1 MKKNYDIIDFM
12 KMVAAIFVV
21 GIHTNPFYSYS
32 LNLNTL
38 FRILARLAVPLFF
51 ISSGFLIAK
60 KVDLIDSFYEKRKYI
75 IHYIKRI
82 IILFIS
88 WYIVN
93 LPFSIYFSVKN
104 KEGMIYF
111 VKRYIISVFITDS
124 YNGGWYLTATVIGVI
139 IVFLLILRDNTKVN
153 YILLVIISIL
163 LFSLAI
169 LNSEF
174 YNLKLTNNFVTEIYL
189 FSKKHIQWALS
200 PVVAPIYLSIGIL
213 AKKGE
218 SKIEKIDIKWLLLF
232 DTVFGIIMF
241 YEVHLIRLYK
251 LQGADDQFMSL
262 VPMSF
267 FLFITVLKFKESNIP
282 YSKNMREFST
292 ICFFGQFIW
301 LYLLNIYHQNIISR
315 LILSNSLIKF
325 SLNIVLSFILYILI
339 ESLLKR
345 NKLLFLRKLF

>member
-1 MKKNYDIIDFM
+1 VKKNYDIIDFM

-32 LNLNTL
+32 MNLNVL
-38 FRILARLAVPLFF
+38 FRIVARLAVPLFF

-82 IILFIS
+82 IVLFIS

-104 KEGMIYF
+104 KERMIYF

-124 YNGGWYLTATVIGVI
+124 YNGGWYLTATAIGVT
-139 IVFLLILRDNTKVN
+139 IVFLLILRDNSKSN
-153 YILLVIISIL
+153 YTLLVIISIL
-163 LFSLAI
+163 LFSIAI

-174 YNLKLTNNFVTEIYL
+174 YNLKLSSNFLTEIYL
-189 FSKKHIQWALS
+189 FSKKHIQWALT
-200 PVVAPIYLSIGIL
+200 PVVAPMYLSLGIL
-213 AKKGE
+213 AKKVE
-218 SKIEKIDIKWLLLF
+218 RKIDKIDIKWFLLLEII
-232 DTVFGIIMF
+232 FGIIMF
-241 YEVHLIRLYK
+241 YEAHLIRLYK

-262 VPMSF
+262 APMSF
-267 FLFITVLKFKESNIP
+267 LVFITVLKFKESQIP

-301 LYLLNIYHQNIISR
+301 LYLLNICHQNIISKVV
-315 LILSNSLIKF
+315 LSNSLINF

-345 NKLLFLRKLF
+345 KKLLFLRKLF